1 MLEKVFYTSV
11 LVSDQDKAL
20 DFYTNVL
27 GLEKRV
33 ENPTPDGPRF
43 LTVGVEGDDFQ
54 LVLWPG
60 TPGQA
65 EPAMGRPPASITIET
80 DDCRKTVEDLKSR
93 GVEFI
98 SDVLEFPW
106 GYVAQFQDPDGN
118 RLQVRE
124 GRSPSREAPET
135 ARPSASSATRSARPH
150 RRRANTAFGVPGARL
165 ETLRRERA
173 RGTRHR
179 RLPDSRHG
187 CATHH
192 ALPRIARPGGHAP
205 LLYAGA
211 RSGRGPV
218 RGRVHRLRVRPGT
231 GRLRAAGRRAHAA
244 RHGRGR
250 RSRAEPWMRLTP
262 RQYGPGTR

>member
-11 LVSDQDKAL
+11 LVSDQDRAL

-65 EPAMGRPPASITIET
+65 EPAMGRPPASIT
-80 DDCRKTVEDLKSR
+80 VEQLKSR
-93 GVEFI
+93 GVEFV

-118 RLQVRE
+118 RLQIRE
-124 GRSPSREAPET
+124 GR
-135 ARPSASSATRSARPH
+135 
-150 RRRANTAFGVPGARL
+150 
-165 ETLRRERA
+165 
-173 RGTRHR
+173 
-179 RLPDSRHG
+179 
-187 CATHH
+187 
-192 ALPRIARPGGHAP
+192 
-205 LLYAGA
+205 
-211 RSGRGPV
+211 
-218 RGRVHRLRVRPGT
+218 
-231 GRLRAAGRRAHAA
+231 
-244 RHGRGR
+244 
-250 RSRAEPWMRLTP
+250 
-262 RQYGPGTR
+262 